1 MRSKTFAATLFA
13 SFLAFNVGMANAGNI
28 SDFFSGPNGKAPK
41 ITAPAPEALPE
52 WLKDSRRLQELL
64 GSDPKVRIENPK
76 VIHKVANAF
85 PGLDA
90 YVVEGTEY
98 NDDFPDGKKTLY
110 FFYSDP
116 AQQYLFI
123 GMAIDMKRGRDVSMD
138 LERYL
143 RGQLEDTPAKALR
156 PQEMHSIEL
165 AGGKTKASPLTF
177 VVDLGP
183 QAGKD
188 SFLNV
193 VQLHRS
199 LKAAGENP
207 RTINFVFVSNAKSE
221 TAGAAMAIAYGSHA
235 ASKDGIERA
244 IEYARNAEKTA
255 WLQPRKLTADAAT
268 KQMLGTGIFKLDNNS
283 TQALLAKLDTLPLLY
298 EGAGGKMTNAML
310 PLGASEWKKM
320 LLAK

>member
-1 MRSKTFAATLFA
+1 MRSKTIAAALCA
-13 SFLAFNVGMANAGNI
+13 CFLSLHSGAHAENLG
-28 SDFFSGPNGKAPK
+28 DFFSGKPK
-41 ITAPAPEALPE
+41 ISAPAQESLPA
-52 WLKDSRRLQELL
+52 WLKDSRRLRELL
-64 GSDPKVRIENPK
+64 GSDPKVRIDDPK

-90 YVVEGTEY
+90 YVVEGMEY
-98 NDDFPDGKKTLY
+98 NEDYPEGKKTQY

-116 AQQYLFI
+116 SQQFLFI
-123 GMAIDMKRGRDVSMD
+123 GMAIDMKRGRDVSAD

-156 PQEMHSIEL
+156 PQEMHTIEL
-165 AGGKTKASPLTF
+165 AGGKTTASPLTI

-199 LKAAGENP
+199 LKATGQAP
-207 RTINFVFVSNAKSE
+207 RTINFVLVSNAKSE
-221 TAGAAMAIAYGSHA
+221 LASAAMAIAYGSQA
-235 ASKDGIERA
+235 AHKDGIEKLV
-244 IEYARNAEKTA
+244 EFARHGEKTS
-255 WLQPRKLTADAAT
+255 WLQPRKMTADAST
-268 KQMLGTGIFKLDNNS
+268 KQLLGTGIFKLDNNS

-298 EGAGGKMTNAML
+298 EGAGGKMKNTLL
-310 PLGASEWKKM
+310 PMGADEWKKM
-320 LLAK
+320 LLSK